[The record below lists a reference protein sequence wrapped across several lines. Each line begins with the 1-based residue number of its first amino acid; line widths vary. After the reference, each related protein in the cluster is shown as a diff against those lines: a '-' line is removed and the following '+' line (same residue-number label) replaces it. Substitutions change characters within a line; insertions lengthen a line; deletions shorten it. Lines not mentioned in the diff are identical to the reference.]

1 MKHFDPSMK
10 NPLYYS
16 GLCVAAICAA
26 IFISDSPN
34 ASAQEKA
41 KLRTLFTEASDLI
54 PFEQVFRRKW
64 DNPLIADLDQDG
76 HMDIL
81 ITEHAHMA
89 SIFWNNG
96 GKFSEP
102 QIVIP
107 GDTHGVTA
115 GDFDQDGRMDLIFYN
130 GGGGGNNPRFP
141 VIFHVN
147 RDRSIEKGGEL
158 NHLEPS
164 RGRAAKLLDADNNGS
179 LDLILTAFPLKE
191 QKKGANHLCRN
202 DGQGGFEFVK
212 HLPRAKWM
220 GFKALITD
228 FDSDT
233 IADLIFYGGDNI
245 VVSRGGGGE
254 KMNYTDVS
262 KKVLGD
268 LRDTSFASSIV
279 EIDFDNDGDF
289 DLFITRADHQF
300 ASKTYFDCDA
310 CRFAFFSRRQKIE
323 YEDLKITG
331 DLRVENLQMAYP
343 HFDVF
348 TGETKKQLEFESD
361 KHGGKTFTLKPE
373 EAPGWPDDLS
383 AKGFYIGH
391 LGDGMWRLGGETTSP
406 TAAVIHNVE
415 SHPSTTEIQK
425 MPALL
430 LENREGTFVDV
441 SAETGINLLEQTTSS
456 AVGDFNNDGWTDLF
470 VVRQGKP
477 ASPTEQILYLN
488 QGGKFF
494 MKVANHGL
502 VSSELGSTGG
512 GAEPIDYDEDGDLDL
527 VFANER
533 GRWRLFTNDGLLT
546 VNNNHLTVKVGSSPT
561 GKATALGAV
570 LTVKADGQI
579 FKRVVGATSAAFSR
593 SANTHLHLGLG
604 TITKIDKAIIR
615 WTNGE
620 TSDIVIDTLN
630 QSIKVGKF

>member
-1 MKHFDPSMK
+1 MK
-10 NPLYYS
+10 NPLYFP
-16 GLCVAAICAA
+16 GLCGIAIFAA
-26 IFISDSPN
+26 IFISDSPD
-34 ASAQEKA
+34 ASAQEKV
-41 KLRTLFTEASDLI
+41 KTRTLFTEATDLI
-54 PFEQVFRRKW
+54 PFEKVSRRKW

-81 ITEHAHMA
+81 ITEHAHKA

-102 QIVIP
+102 QDVIP

-158 NHLEPS
+158 DHLEPS

-179 LDLILTAFPLKE
+179 LDLVLTAFPLKE
-191 QKKGANHLCRN
+191 QKNGANHLCKN
-202 DGQGGFEFVK
+202 NGEGGFDFVNY
-212 HLPRAKWM
+212 LPRAKWM
-220 GFKALITD
+220 GFKVLITD
-228 FDSDT
+228 FDSDN
-233 IADLIFYGGDNI
+233 IADLIFYGGDNM
-245 VVSRGGGGE
+245 VAARGGQ
-254 KMNYTDVS
+254 KMNFSDVS

-268 LRDTSFASSIV
+268 LRDTKFASSIV

-289 DLFITRADHQF
+289 DLFITRVDHQF

-310 CRFAFFSRRQKIE
+310 CRFAFFSRRQKME

-348 TGETKKQLEFESD
+348 TGKEKKQLEFETD
-361 KHGGKTFTLKPE
+361 KHGGKTFTLKSE
-373 EAPGWPDDLS
+373 EAPGWPDELS

-391 LGDGMWRLGGETTSP
+391 LGDGLWRLGGETTSP
-406 TAAVIHNVE
+406 TAAVIHNVK
-415 SHPSTTEIQK
+415 SHPPTTEIQK

-441 SAETGINLLEQTTSS
+441 SAQIGINLPNQTTSS

-470 VVRQGKP
+470 VVLQGSP
-477 ASPTEQILYLN
+477 ASPTEQALYLN

-494 MKVANHGL
+494 MKVTDHGL

-527 VFANER
+527 ILANER
-533 GRWRLFTNDGLLT
+533 GRWRLFTNDGLAASDH
-546 VNNNHLTVKVGSSPT
+546 NYLTVKVGSSPS

-570 LTVKADGQI
+570 LTLKADGKI

-593 SANTHLHLGLG
+593 SANNHLHLGLG
-604 TITKIDKAIIR
+604 PIKKIDQATLR

-620 TSDIVIDTLN
+620 TANLKIDKLN
-630 QSIKVGKF
+630 QSIKVGKFQ